1 MKFSRLMLGT
11 VQFGLRYGINNRLG
25 QPSLESVEEILRTAA
40 DGGIDVLDT
49 ARNYGESEEVL
60 GKALRATGLE
70 KHFKII
76 SKVKLFPPAITPEE
90 IPGWIEGSVK
100 TSLGCLQ
107 RGRLDGLLLHSE
119 NDLPHFAKLR
129 AALENGWTDAIGA
142 SLDSVA
148 GSPEKYTSQ
157 LMMAQVPGNILDRRF
172 WKTAQEIKS
181 RGGAVFV
188 RSVYLQGLLF
198 KPAAELGEKFA
209 PVVAVR
215 TRLEALSREAG
226 LVPAELYFR
235 YLLSL
240 PMVDC
245 VLTGVDSAEQLRQN
259 IEVASHGALPADVLA
274 EIDRIVPDLPE
285 KYIRPSCW
293 KSL

>member
-11 VQFGLRYGINNRLG
+11 VQFGLRYGINNTQG
-25 QPSLESVEEILRTAA
+25 QPSPEKVREILRAAA
-40 DGGIDVLDT
+40 DGGINVLDT

-60 GKALRATGLE
+60 GKALRDTGLE

-76 SKVKLFPPAITPEE
+76 SKVKLFPETITPGEV
-90 IPGWIEGSVK
+90 PGWIEKSVK
-100 TSLGCLQ
+100 TSLEYLK
-107 RGRLDGLLLHSE
+107 RDRLDGLLLHHE
-119 NDLPHFAKLR
+119 KDLPYFAELR

-157 LMMAQVPGNILDRRF
+157 LTMAQVPGNILDRRF
-172 WKTAQEIKS
+172 WNTAREIKS

-209 PVVAVR
+209 PVLAVR

-226 LVPAELYFR
+226 MVPAELYFR

-240 PMVDC
+240 PTVDC

-259 IEVASHGALPADVLA
+259 LEVASRGALPADVLA
-274 EIDRIVPDLPE
+274 EIERIVPELPE
-285 KYIRPSCW
+285 KYVRPGCW